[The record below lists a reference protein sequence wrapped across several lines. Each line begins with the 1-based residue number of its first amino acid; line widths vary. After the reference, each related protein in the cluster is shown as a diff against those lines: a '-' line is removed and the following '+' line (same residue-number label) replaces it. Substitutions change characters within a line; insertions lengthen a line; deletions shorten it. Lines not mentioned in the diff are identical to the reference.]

1 MTGSLEWGTG
11 YMNWSVSEKIA
22 QTTSVDSKAEFIMNQ
37 KHGTVLRYYVHST
50 VDDKD
55 SLVVIRAI
63 ANCKH
68 MSDFDKMCLIR
79 GYCQCINTVKDVKEE
94 LETTALY
101 SRK

>member
-1 MTGSLEWGTG
+1 MT
-11 YMNWSVSEKIA
+11 
-22 QTTSVDSKAEFIMNQ
+22 KALKKVAN
-37 KHGTVLRYYVHST
+37 RYGEDACMAV

-101 SRK
+101 SPK